1 MIVALTGTPGTGKST
16 VSKLLRNKK
25 YKVLVLNDIITLE
38 NLTLGH
44 DAARQTTEA
53 DLEGLNHYLTEN
65 LKPSYRNKKNNKQ
78 GIISK
83 KKSDNIVGDSIF
95 LEGHL
100 AHLLPLVDL
109 VIILRCHPAELRKR
123 LTNKSWAEN
132 KIHENLEAE
141 AVDTIL
147 IESMERFSQEKV
159 FEIDTTHLKPEDVME
174 GIIKII
180 KGNVKGF
187 EPGRIDWSEEILKW
201 Y

>member
-16 VSKLLRNKK
+16 VSKLLRNKR
-25 YKVLVLNDIITLE
+25 YKVLVLNEIIKLE
-38 NLTLGH
+38 NLTLGR
-44 DAARQTTEA
+44 DTTRQTTEA
-53 DLEGLNHYLTEN
+53 DLKGLNQYLTEN
-65 LKPSYRNKKNNKQ
+65 LKLNLKNKKNNKH

-83 KKSDNIVGDSIF
+83 KKSDNILGDSIF

-109 VIILRCHPAELRKR
+109 VIILRCHPTELRKR
-123 LTNKSWAEN
+123 LTKKAWAEN
-132 KIHENLEAE
+132 KISENLEAE

-147 IESMERFSQEKV
+147 IESMERFSQDKV

-174 GIIKII
+174 GIIEII

>member
-25 YKVLVLNDIITLE
+25 YKVLGLNDIIKLE

-44 DAARQTTEA
+44 DAARQTDEV
-53 DLEGLNHYLTEN
+53 DLERLNHYLTEN
-65 LKPSYRNKKNNKQ
+65 LKPSYRNEKENKQ
-78 GIISK
+78 GTISK
-83 KKSDNIVGDSIF
+83 KKSDNIVGNSIF
-95 LEGHL
+95 LEGHI

-109 VIILRCHPAELRKR
+109 VIILRCHPTELRKR
-123 LTNKSWAEN
+123 LTNKAWVEN

-141 AVDTIL
+141 AVDSIL
-147 IESMERFSQEKV
+147 IESMERFNQDNV
-159 FEIDTTHLKPEDVME
+159 FEIDTTHLKPSEVME
-174 GIIKII
+174 GIINIL

-187 EPGRIDWSEEILKW
+187 AAGRIDWSEEILKW

>member
-25 YKVLVLNDIITLE
+25 YKVLGLNDIIKLE

-44 DAARQTTEA
+44 DAARQTDEV
-53 DLEGLNHYLTEN
+53 DLERLNHYLTEN
-65 LKPSYRNKKNNKQ
+65 LKPSYRNEKDNKQ
-78 GIISK
+78 GTISK
-83 KKSDNIVGDSIF
+83 KKSDNIVGNSIF
-95 LEGHL
+95 LEGHI

-109 VIILRCHPAELRKR
+109 VIILRCHPTELRKR
-123 LTNKSWAEN
+123 LTNKAWAEN

-141 AVDTIL
+141 AVDSIL
-147 IESMERFSQEKV
+147 IESMERFNQDNV
-159 FEIDTTHLKPEDVME
+159 FEIDTTHLKPSEVME
-174 GIIKII
+174 GIINIL

-187 EPGRIDWSEEILKW
+187 EAGRIDWSEEILKW